1 MVPTRGNRSK
11 AKDNKHAQRM
21 TKNESLRFQKRIKPL
36 YLHRPTGPWITLQF
50 TACHN
55 CHTTH
60 TLYIHVTT
68 GETNKD
74 FAKRICA
81 MPEFARVREK
91 TLKDTW
97 CLKWN

>member
-1 MVPTRGNRSK
+1 MK
-11 AKDNKHAQRM
+11 ACGS
-21 TKNESLRFQKRIKPL
+21 KNELSHCTFIVQQVPGLRYNLQLAITATQHIIYTL
-36 YLHRPTGPWITLQF
+36 YI
-50 TACHN
+50 N
-55 CHTTH
+55 I